1 MSKFKKGESGNK
13 SGRPVGSGISG
24 QIRKAIAS
32 KAPEIIE
39 TLIDQALAGD
49 TQAGLALINKIVPNL
64 KAGNEPVQFKVDTDK
79 GIAESGRQII
89 QAIASGGIALDSG
102 TQILNSMAALA
113 KMQEVDELNKRIEAL
128 EVSPDG

>member
-1 MSKFKKGESGNK
+1 MAKFKKGESGNK

-113 KMQEVDELNKRIEAL
+113 KMQEVDELTKRIEAL